1 MPPDYKPLACT
12 HCARQLALAT
22 PTKLLFN
29 AGSCCDKPVTLRCTT
44 CGAERF
50 WKPQQSLDN
59 RAILE
64 TAPA

>member
-1 MPPDYKPLACT
+1 MQPDYKPLTCP
-12 HCARQLALAT
+12 HCRCQLALAT

-50 WKPQQSLDN
+50 WKPQPALDSC
-59 RAILE
+59 AILQV
-64 TAPA
+64 APA